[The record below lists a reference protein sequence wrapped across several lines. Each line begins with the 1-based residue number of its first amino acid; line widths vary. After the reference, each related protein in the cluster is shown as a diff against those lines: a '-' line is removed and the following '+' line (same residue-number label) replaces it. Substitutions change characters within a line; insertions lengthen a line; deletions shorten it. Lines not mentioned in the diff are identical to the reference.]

1 MNLELKEIA
10 AFLAA
15 VAGGGFALW
24 RWTVDQKWR
33 RLQYAQSLIK
43 EFFERK
49 NIAKAFEVIDTI
61 GEVEFEDDSNP
72 TKRITINITNDFLI
86 SALTTFDQKNKNT
99 YEEIIL
105 RDIFDDLFDGISL
118 FQSHIDIG
126 LIKLQDIRPYLDY
139 WIKEL
144 SGHGKIHSKKVAR
157 QISRYLIFFGYDQA
171 LRFARDMGY
180 PFKDHDPES
189 SEIVKRSPDS

>member
-72 TKRITINITNDFLI
+72 TQRITINITNDFLI

-126 LIKLQDIRPYLDY
+126 LIKLQDIRPYLD
-139 WIKEL
+139 IMEK
-144 SGHGKIHSKKVAR
+144 SIAR
-157 QISRYLIFFGYDQA
+157 
-171 LRFARDMGY
+171 
-180 PFKDHDPES
+180 K
-189 SEIVKRSPDS
+189 